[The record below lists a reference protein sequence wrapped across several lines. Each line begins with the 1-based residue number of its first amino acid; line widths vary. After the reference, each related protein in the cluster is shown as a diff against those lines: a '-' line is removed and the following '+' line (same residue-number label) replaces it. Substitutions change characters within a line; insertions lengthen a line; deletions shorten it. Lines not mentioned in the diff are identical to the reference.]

1 MLRNRVVEL
10 RRVRAETLRPN
21 PRNWRSHPPAQAR
34 ALRAALDEIGFVG
47 ALVARPLDDGTLELV
62 DGHLRAETLPDEE
75 LPVLVVDLSSA
86 EADKLLALY
95 DPLAAMAHTN
105 AERLATL
112 MADIQLR
119 HASLRQVVDE
129 LVARRANTSL
139 DDLLGRAP
147 RHAPQAD
154 ANSVDADK
162 TDLDPKSGA
171 TASSPGSALSSNSLL
186 GKPAVAPTRDSR
198 AKNFRATYQIVVA
211 CESESQ
217 QRELYERLTS
227 EGHKCRVLTLS

>member
-1 MLRNRVVEL
+1 MLRNRVVDF
-10 RRVRAETLRPN
+10 RRVRADKLRPN
-21 PRNWRSHPPAQAR
+21 PRNWRSHPPAQVR

-75 LPVLVVDLSSA
+75 LPVLVVDLSPA

-95 DPLAAMAHTN
+95 DPLAAMAQTN
-105 AERLATL
+105 AERLAKL

-119 HASLRQVVDE
+119 HESLRQVVDD
-129 LVARRANTSL
+129 LVARRASTSL
-139 DDLLGRAP
+139 DDLLCRAP
-147 RHAPQAD
+147 RLAPPTAAD
-154 ANSVDADK
+154 HDADEADSDST
-162 TDLDPKSGA
+162 TDMEPSA
-171 TASSPGSALSSNSLL
+171 TAIANP
-186 GKPAVAPTRDSR
+186 R
-198 AKNFRATYQIVVA
+198 AKTFRATYQIVVA
-211 CESESQ
+211 CTSESQ

>member
-1 MLRNRVVEL
+1 MLRNRVVDF
-10 RRVRAETLRPN
+10 RRVRAEKLRPN
-21 PRNWRSHPPAQAR
+21 PRNWRSHPPAQVR

-62 DGHLRAETLPDEE
+62 DGHLRAETLPADE
-75 LPVLVVDLSSA
+75 LPVLVVDLSPE

-95 DPLAAMAHTN
+95 DPLAAMAQTN
-105 AERLATL
+105 AERLAKL

-119 HASLRQVVDE
+119 HASLRQVVDD
-129 LVARRANTSL
+129 LAARRANTSL

-147 RHAPQAD
+147 RAAPPTAAD
-154 ANSVDADK
+154 HDADEADRAST
-162 TDLDPKSGA
+162 TDSKPSA
-171 TASSPGSALSSNSLL
+171 NPIASP
-186 GKPAVAPTRDSR
+186 R
-198 AKNFRATYQIVVA
+198 AKAFRATYQIVVA
-211 CESESQ
+211 CTSESQ